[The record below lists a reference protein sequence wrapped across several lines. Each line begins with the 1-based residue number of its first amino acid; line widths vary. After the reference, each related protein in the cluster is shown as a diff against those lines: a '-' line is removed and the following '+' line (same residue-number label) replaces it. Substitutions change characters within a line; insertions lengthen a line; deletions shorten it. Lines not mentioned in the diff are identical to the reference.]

1 MARRRYISTAI
12 STDTAVCKL
21 AKKYGEFAAML
32 YTWMIPH
39 AEDDAKLTGNI
50 DELAMLVIPGFRW
63 KTDEEVEC
71 ALNGM
76 VECGLVSWDREK
88 EIISF
93 PESFFTY
100 QSYITKDR
108 REKQDKKSDDK
119 DQRKTPQNAADQR
132 KTPLRLSLSLGSTG
146 LGNTV
151 QEIQEQKAY
160 PPIPPEGG
168 LEGTPD
174 IATPSEGAATAMAS
188 PEAPPT
194 NEPPEPPPVPRPD
207 SDHVPKRPKSRSPL
221 EGVPYDGRTL
231 SAICEMYELVPNYLP
246 DAPSEIRLIQELGQE
261 YPKIDLLREFRRARD
276 WLLKA
281 HPKKRPKG
289 EHGLRAFLRNWVA
302 KGVNKYG
309 LGQPRIIGFET
320 VTEFVPVLDEGGIA
334 NAGGP

>member
-12 STDTAVCKL
+12 STDTAVRKL
-21 AKKYGEFAAML
+21 AKEYGDFAAML

-39 AEDDAKLTGNI
+39 AEDDGKLTGDI
-50 DELAMLVIPGFRW
+50 DEFAMLVIPGFRW
-63 KTDEEVEC
+63 KTDEEIEH

-76 VECGLVSWDREK
+76 VECGLVTWDREK
-88 EIISF
+88 GVISF

-108 REKQDKKSDDK
+108 REKQDKKSSGNN
-119 DQRKTPQNAADQR
+119 QRKSAQNAADQR
-132 KTPLRLSLSLGSTG
+132 KSALRLSSSSS

-160 PPIPPEGG
+160 PPNPPKGG
-168 LEGTPD
+168 REAEQD
-174 IATPSEGAATAMAS
+174 IANPSEGAATAMAS
-188 PEAPPT
+188 PESPP
-194 NEPPEPPPVPRPD
+194 NPEPD
-207 SDHVPKRPKSRSPL
+207 SEPVPKRPKSKSPL
-221 EGVPYDGRTL
+221 EGVPYDGRAL
-231 SAICEMYELVPNYLP
+231 SAVCEMYELVPNYLP

-261 YPKIDLLREFRRARD
+261 YPKVDLLREFRRARD

-302 KGVNKYG
+302 KGVNEYG
-309 LGQPRIIGFET
+309 LGQPRVVGYET
-320 VTEFVPVLDEGGIA
+320 VTEFVPMADKGEMT